1 MRITKATE
9 IAATPEQVWPFLTRP
24 ELLIKWVPVEKIE
37 QTCEGKVGLGT
48 TFYFEEKAA
57 GFLLKLNLTVTEW
70 IEHQKLDFQMT
81 SGNTVKR
88 YSQWYTI
95 DRIDMGC
102 RFKVIEDVTMPLW
115 ILGVV
120 FGWIRVPTS
129 NGRLVKML
137 KKLKTLAEAQPH
149 ASPTQPG

>member
-1 MRITKATE
+1 MRIHKVIE
-9 IAATPEQVWPFLTRP
+9 ILATPEQVWPFLTRP

-37 QTCEGKVGLGT
+37 QTGQGKVGLGT

-70 IEHQKLDFQMT
+70 IEYQKLDFQMI
-81 SGNTVKR
+81 SGNTVKG
-88 YSQWYTI
+88 YSQWYTL
-95 DRIDMGC
+95 DKTDKGC
-102 RFKVIEDVTMPLW
+102 HFKVIEDVTMPLW

-120 FGWIRVPTS
+120 FGWIRVPIS

-137 KKLKTLAEAQPH
+137 NKLKTLAEGQPP
-149 ASPTQPG
+149 ANPALPG